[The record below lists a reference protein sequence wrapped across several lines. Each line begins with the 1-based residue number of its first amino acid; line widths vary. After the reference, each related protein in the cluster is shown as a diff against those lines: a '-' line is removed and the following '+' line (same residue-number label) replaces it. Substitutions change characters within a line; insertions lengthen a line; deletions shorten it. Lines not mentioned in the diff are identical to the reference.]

1 MKYLGVKIDEYLTWK
16 PHIDGIS
23 AKLNK
28 INAVLS
34 IIRHSLRTYLCKP
47 YNGLSQNSS
56 LFCH

>member
-34 IIRHSLRTYLCKP
+34 IIRHSLRTYFANWQSNML
-47 YNGLSQNSS
+47 YHLS
-56 LFCH
+56 